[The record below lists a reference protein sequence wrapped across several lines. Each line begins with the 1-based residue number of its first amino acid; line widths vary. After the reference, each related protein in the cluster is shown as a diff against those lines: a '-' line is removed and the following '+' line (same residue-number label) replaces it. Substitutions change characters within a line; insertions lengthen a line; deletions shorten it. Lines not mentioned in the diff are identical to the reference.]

1 MHVARY
7 DLPGRGML
15 KSRWSRFRSAYWG
28 QLFVVNSGKP
38 EECYV
43 TNGNERERILGTLA
57 QIDRA
62 ISTSPTTDSPIP
74 NIEFSLS
81 LDDLPLRSKAKG
93 AFFGYTRKDT
103 PEYDNIW
110 MMPNYVWDT
119 PRLK

>member
-1 MHVARY
+1 MYNPTTWVHLNTTDYA
-7 DLPGRGML
+7 
-15 KSRWSRFRSAYWG
+15 K
-28 QLFVVNSGKP
+28 LFVVNSGKP

-62 ISTSPTTDSPIP
+62 ISTSPTNDPSIP

-93 AFFGYTRKDT
+93 AFFGYTRKDA

-110 MMPNYVWDT
+110 MMPNYVSKLRT
-119 PRLK
+119 